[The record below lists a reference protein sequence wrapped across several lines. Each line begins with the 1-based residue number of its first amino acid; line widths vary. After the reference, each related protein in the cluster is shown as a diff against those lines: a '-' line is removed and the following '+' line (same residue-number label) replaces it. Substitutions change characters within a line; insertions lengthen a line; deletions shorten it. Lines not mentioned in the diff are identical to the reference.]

1 MSSHSKSEL
10 VICLKARL
18 VELKSSAIYGII
30 HSIIMPKRK
39 RSEKMYYRAG
49 WGYGKEFFNGSDA
62 KSYFATF
69 HQKMKLEVDQMSD
82 GEIVSCNF
90 EEWADYLAEKYY
102 VSPISIFETNI
113 EKTLAETKVK
123 RANPFRGHPFEKDF
137 FEIDGVRVTF
147 KIPFDG
153 EPDLFDIQ
161 PSRHIFSHFA
171 TQSFVAPHGEECG
184 SFTLD
189 FEYAKQELQNKGEAM
204 AEYVQK
210 QFDNEFRSYKT
221 MIGYVNT
228 EVASFNN
235 GLYSSAM
242 RLLEERKKKA
252 DSFSA
257 ISNALQI
264 PLTTSKNA
272 PNTKPI
278 QLKRIIRQP
287 SVKPNVRPEVPESY
301 ICDSDY
307 ENINNIISMCGTT
320 MEKTARTYFANT
332 EEELRDHLLAALNT
346 HYEAATGETFRKIG
360 KTDIH
365 IEFENKAAFI
375 GECKIWHGERL
386 FQGAIQQVI
395 NYSTWRDLKVS
406 VIIFNKENKSFP
418 TILSKIKSWTDAN
431 TIAYTQPQAN
441 IWKCKYH
448 RQDMN
453 VDIQLTILAF
463 DLYVDKTQ
471 FNDIR
476 YQD

>member
-1 MSSHSKSEL
+1 MYHRTEWGYDKKFFTGADARNYFNAFHSKMKTE
-10 VICLKARL
+10 
-18 VELKSSAIYGII
+18 VE
-30 HSIIMPKRK
+30 
-39 RSEKMYYRAG
+39 
-49 WGYGKEFFNGSDA
+49 
-62 KSYFATF
+62 
-69 HQKMKLEVDQMSD
+69 QMSD
-82 GEIVSCNF
+82 TEIVSCNF
-90 EEWADYLAEKYY
+90 EEWAAYLFEKYY
-102 VSPISIFETNI
+102 ISPISIFETNI
-113 EKTLAETKVK
+113 ERTLSETKVK
-123 RANPFRGHPFEKDF
+123 RTNPFHAQAFEKDY

-153 EPDLFDIQ
+153 DPNLFEIQ
-161 PSRHIFSHFA
+161 PRRCILSQFCTKCFI
-171 TQSFVAPHGEECG
+171 APYGETCG
-184 SFTLD
+184 SFTID
-189 FEYAKQELQNKGEAM
+189 FEYTKQELQDKGDLM

-210 QFDNEFRSYKT
+210 QFDNEFKNYRM
-221 MIGYVNT
+221 MIDYVNA
-228 EVASFNN
+228 EVISFNN
-235 GLYSSAM
+235 SLATSIM
-242 RLLEERKKKA
+242 QLLEMRKKKA
-252 DSFSA
+252 DSFHA

-278 QLKRIIRQP
+278 PLKRIVRQP
-287 SVKPNVRPEVPESY
+287 STKPAVKLVPPEPY
-301 ICDSDY
+301 ISDSDY

-375 GECKIWHGERL
+375 GECKIWRGERL

-406 VIIFNKENKSFP
+406 VIIFNKENQSFP
-418 TILSKIKSWTDAN
+418 AILSKIKSWVDDN
-431 TIAYTQPQAN
+431 TIAYTQPKTN
-441 IWKCKYH
+441 IWKCNYH

-476 YQD
+476 YRN

>member
-1 MSSHSKSEL
+1 
-10 VICLKARL
+10 
-18 VELKSSAIYGII
+18 
-30 HSIIMPKRK
+30 
-39 RSEKMYYRAG
+39 MYHGVG
-49 WGYGKEFFNGSDA
+49 WGYGKEFFNGLDSRN
-62 KSYFATF
+62 YFADF
-69 HQKMKLEVDQMSD
+69 HGKMKLEVDQMSD
-82 GEIVSCNF
+82 AEILSCNF
-90 EEWADYLAEKYY
+90 EEWAGYLARKYY
-102 VSPISIFETNI
+102 ITPISVFETNI
-113 EKTLAETKVK
+113 EKTLAETTVK
-123 RANPFRGHPFEKDF
+123 RTNSFRGRPFEPDF
-137 FEIDGVRVTF
+137 FELDGVRVTF

-153 EPDLFDIQ
+153 EPDLFDIR
-161 PSRHIFSHFA
+161 PSSRILTRLA
-171 TQSFVAPHGEECG
+171 TQSFVAPQVEECG

-189 FEYAKQELQNKGEAM
+189 FEYTKQELQNKGEVM

-210 QFDNEFRSYKT
+210 QFDNELRSYKM

-228 EVASFNN
+228 EVSSFNN
-235 GLYSSAM
+235 GLVSSAM
-242 RLLEERKKKA
+242 RLLEERKKKV

-278 QLKRIIRQP
+278 QLKRIVRHP
-287 SVKPNVRPEVPESY
+287 SVKQTAKPATPEPY
-301 ICDSDY
+301 ISDIDY
-307 ENINNIISMCGTT
+307 KNINNIISMCGTT
-320 MEKTARTYFANT
+320 MGKTARTYFANT

-346 HYEAATGETFRKIG
+346 HYETATGETFRKIG

-375 GECKIWHGERL
+375 GECKIWHGESL

-406 VIIFNKENKSFP
+406 VIIFNKENRSFP
-418 TILSKIKSWTDAN
+418 AILSKIKSWADAN
-431 TIAYTQPQAN
+431 TTAYTQPQTN
-441 IWKCKYH
+441 IWECKYH

-463 DLYVDKTQ
+463 DLYVDNRQ

-476 YQD
+476 YRN

>member
-1 MSSHSKSEL
+1 MKS
-10 VICLKARL
+10 
-18 VELKSSAIYGII
+18 
-30 HSIIMPKRK
+30 
-39 RSEKMYYRAG
+39 
-49 WGYGKEFFNGSDA
+49 
-62 KSYFATF
+62 
-69 HQKMKLEVDQMSD
+69 EVDQMSD
-82 GEIVSCNF
+82 AEIVSCNF
-90 EEWADYLAEKYY
+90 EEWANYLAEKYFIA
-102 VSPISIFETNI
+102 PISVFETNI
-113 EKTLAETKVK
+113 ERTLSETKVK
-123 RANPFRGHPFEKDF
+123 QANPFRGYPFEREY

-153 EPDLFDIQ
+153 DPNLFDVQ
-161 PSRHIFSHFA
+161 PSSRILSRFA
-171 TQSFVAPHGEECG
+171 TQNFVPPQGEECG

-189 FEYAKQELQNKGEAM
+189 FEYTKQELQNKGEAM
-204 AEYVQK
+204 AEYVQN

-221 MIGYVNT
+221 MIGNVNI

-235 GLYSSAM
+235 GLATSAM

-278 QLKRIIRQP
+278 QLKRIVRQP
-287 SVKPNVRPEVPESY
+287 SAKPMTKPITPEPY
-301 ICDSDY
+301 ISDSDY
-307 ENINNIISMCGTT
+307 ENINNIIAMCGTT

-375 GECKIWHGERL
+375 GECKIWHGEHL

-406 VIIFNKENKSFP
+406 VIIFNKDNQSFP
-418 TILSKIKSWTDAN
+418 AILSKIKSWADTN
-431 TIAYTQPQAN
+431 TVSYTQPQAN

-453 VDIQLTILAF
+453 VNIQLTVLAF
-463 DLYVDKTQ
+463 DLYIDKSQ
-471 FNDIR
+471 FRDTR
-476 YQD
+476 YRE

>member
-1 MSSHSKSEL
+1 
-10 VICLKARL
+10 
-18 VELKSSAIYGII
+18 
-30 HSIIMPKRK
+30 
-39 RSEKMYYRAG
+39 MYYRSG
-49 WGYGKEFFNGSDA
+49 WGCSKEFFDGITTQN
-62 KSYFATF
+62 YFATL
-69 HQKMKLEVDQMSD
+69 HDKIKTEIEQMSD
-82 GEIVSCNF
+82 AEIVYCNF
-90 EEWADYLAEKYY
+90 DEWADYLASKYS

-113 EKTLAETKVK
+113 ERTLSETKVK
-123 RANPFRGHPFEKDF
+123 KANPFRAHLYERDY

-153 EPDLFDIQ
+153 EPDLFELK
-161 PSRHIFSHFA
+161 PSNRILSRFD
-171 TQSFVAPHGEECG
+171 TKSFVCPQGDECG

-189 FEYAKQELQNKGEAM
+189 FEYTKQELHDKGEAM

-210 QFDNEFRSYKT
+210 QFDNKFNSYKT
-221 MIGYVNT
+221 MITNVNS
-228 EVASFNN
+228 EVASFND
-235 GLYSSAM
+235 GLVAFAI

-264 PLTTSKNA
+264 PLTANKNA

-278 QLKRIIRQP
+278 HLKRIVRQP
-287 SVKPNVRPEVPESY
+287 SVKPTVKPVTPEPCISDE
-301 ICDSDY
+301 DY

-346 HYEAATGETFRKIG
+346 HYEAVTGETFRKIG

-365 IEFENKAAFI
+365 IEFKNKAAFI
-375 GECKIWHGERL
+375 GECKVWHGERL

-406 VIIFNKENKSFP
+406 VIIFNKDNQSFP
-418 TILSKIKSWTDAN
+418 AILCKIKSWTDAN
-431 TIAYTQPQAN
+431 TVSYTQPQAN

-463 DLYVDKTQ
+463 DLYVDKSQ
-471 FNDIR
+471 FKDSR
-476 YQD
+476 YKN

>member
-1 MSSHSKSEL
+1 MS
-10 VICLKARL
+10 
-18 VELKSSAIYGII
+18 Y
-30 HSIIMPKRK
+30 
-39 RSEKMYYRAG
+39 RSG
-49 WGYGKEFFNGSDA
+49 WGCTKEFFSEAD
-62 KSYFATF
+62 SRDYFAEL
-69 HQKMKLEVDQMSD
+69 HSKMKTEVEQMSD
-82 GEIVSCNF
+82 AEIVSCNF
-90 EEWADYLAEKYY
+90 EEWADYLATKY
-102 VSPISIFETNI
+102 SITPISVFETNI
-113 EKTLAETKVK
+113 ERTLSEVKVK
-123 RANPFRGHPFEKDF
+123 KANPFRGYPDEEDF

-153 EPDLFDIQ
+153 EPDLFELQ
-161 PSRHIFSHFA
+161 PRSFILSRFA
-171 TQSFVAPHGEECG
+171 TQSFVNPHGDECG

-189 FEYAKQELQNKGEAM
+189 FEYTKQELQNKGDSM

-210 QFDNEFRSYKT
+210 QFENEFRRYKT
-221 MIGYVNT
+221 MIDNVNA
-228 EVASFNN
+228 EVTSFNS
-235 GLYSSAM
+235 GLVVSAT

-264 PLTTSKNA
+264 PLTASKNA

-278 QLKRIIRQP
+278 QLKRIVRQP
-287 SVKPNVRPEVPESY
+287 SVKPIIKPDTPEPY
-301 ICDSDY
+301 ISDGDY
-307 ENINNIISMCGTT
+307 ENINNIIAMCGTT
-320 MEKTARTYFANT
+320 MEKTARTYLANT

-346 HYEAATGETFRKIG
+346 HYEAVTGETFRKIG

-406 VIIFNKENKSFP
+406 VIIFNKENQSFQA
-418 TILSKIKSWTDAN
+418 ILSKIKSWADAN
-431 TIAYTQPQAN
+431 TVSYTRAQAN

-453 VDIQLTILAF
+453 ADIQLTVLAF
-463 DLYVDKTQ
+463 DLYVDKSQ
-471 FNDIR
+471 FKDSR
-476 YQD
+476 YNN